1 MTSEILN
8 PFSTGGGGQFFEA
21 KVQASFLLL
30 MLVGGRVP
38 CLPSG
43 NIQSVRLQAKQAG
56 FETDDVVVTVLADTG
71 IGYRL
76 LAQIKHHA
84 VVSTSDK
91 EFHDSLSGAWSDF
104 HNPSVFER
112 KRAISLVTLS
122 LRVY

>member
-1 MTSEILN
+1 MTSEISN

-71 IGYRL
+71 IGHRL
-76 LAQIKHHA
+76 WLIKHHA

-112 KRAISLVTLS
+112 KRAISLVTLP

>member
-1 MTSEILN
+1 MTSEISN

-43 NIQSVRLQAKQAG
+43 RVQSVRLQAKQAG
-56 FETDDVVVTVLADTG
+56 FETDDVAVTVLTDTG
-71 IGYRL
+71 IEHRL

-84 VVSTSDK
+84 VVPLRTRS
-91 EFHDSLSGAWSDF
+91 F
-104 HNPSVFER
+104 
-112 KRAISLVTLS
+112 VTLS
-122 LRVY
+122 QCLSRSQSKCV